1 MYLLLKIVNIN
12 LVFNN
17 QITGRKLRQTIE
29 KQYIYIYTLYT
40 LRHFFD
46 KRKQAVTTKKID
58 IKRNR
63 YNDFTFGTSVAFEQ
77 Q

>member
-1 MYLLLKIVNIN
+1 MAS
-12 LVFNN
+12 NN
-17 QITGRKLRQTIE
+17 WETV
-29 KQYIYIYTLYT
+29 YIYIYTLYT